1 MTVAPASSRLDAK
14 RRLEGRAPSICFAM
28 KWSNGLHITGDNAI
42 PLISMRG
49 ITKRYP
55 GVLALDRVDLDLLA
69 GEVHIVAGENG
80 AGKSTLMKVL
90 GGSVRPDSG
99 SIQINGNTVVL
110 DSPLKAIQEGI
121 TVVHQEFALCPH
133 LSVAENIFLG
143 QEPGGSIFIDKKAML
158 SRSDELLASLG
169 AKCSARDIVS
179 TLGTAQMQL
188 VEIARALKGRFHVL
202 ILDEPTAALSDAE
215 IAELFRVVKS
225 LREKGSTI
233 VYISHRLEEFA
244 EIGDR
249 VTVMRNGCKVETM
262 PVREATIPKLVTFM
276 AGKEMSE
283 LFPARKPYSGAGA
296 VSAPDTTQDNVLL
309 RVEGLCQGRR
319 LQNISLVLHPG
330 EIIGVAGLAGSGR
343 TRLLRTLFGLEPLTG
358 GEINL
363 AGARL
368 TGATATQTIAAG
380 MGLVPEDR
388 KTQGLLL
395 DQSIARNI
403 SIANLQQVSTGPF
416 VSARRETLLA
426 EAQKTRTTIKAPS
439 VNARVGTLS
448 GGNQQKVVLAKWLA
462 RECRVL
468 LLDEPARGVDVGAR
482 YEIFSLIAK
491 CAEEGKGVIMVSSYL
506 PELLGMADRILVM
519 YRGTLAAQIPA
530 RGATQ
535 EAILH
540 AASVGALS

>member
-1 MTVAPASSRLDAK
+1 MEHTRL
-14 RRLEGRAPSICFAM
+14 
-28 KWSNGLHITGDNAI
+28 NTGEDSI
-42 PLISMRG
+42 PLISLRG

-55 GVLALDRVDLDLLA
+55 GVLALDHVDLDLRA

-80 AGKSTLMKVL
+80 AGKSTLMKVI

-99 SIQINGNTVVL
+99 TIQINGRTVVL

-143 QEPGGSIFIDKKAML
+143 QEPGGALFVNKKTMHA
-158 SRSDELLASLG
+158 RATELLATLG
-169 AKCSARDIVS
+169 AKCRATDIVS

-188 VEIARALKGRFHVL
+188 VEIARALKSRFHVL
-202 ILDEPTAALSDAE
+202 ILDEPTATLSETE

-225 LREKGSTI
+225 LREKGKTI

-249 VTVMRNGCKVETM
+249 VTVMRNGCKVETISA
-262 PVREATIPKLVTFM
+262 REATIPKLVNYM
-276 AGKEMSE
+276 AGKDMAA
-283 LFPARKPYSGAGA
+283 LFPARKPYSAKN
-296 VSAPDTTQDNVLL
+296 SEPLL
-309 RVEGLCQGRR
+309 SVKGLSQGRR
-319 LQNISLVLHPG
+319 LQDISFELHPG
-330 EIIGVAGLAGSGR
+330 EIIGIAGLVGSGR
-343 TRLLRTLFGLEPLTG
+343 TRLLRTLFGLEAPTAG
-358 GEINL
+358 QIYAGNVDL
-363 AGARL
+363 AGASPARV
-368 TGATATQTIAAG
+368 IAAG
-380 MGLVPEDR
+380 VGLVPEDR

-403 SIANLQQVSTGPF
+403 SIANLHQVSLGPF
-416 VSARRETLLA
+416 VSASRETRLA
-426 EAQKTRTTIKAPS
+426 EAQKSRTLIKAP
-439 VNARVGTLS
+439 NVGTNVRTLS
-448 GGNQQKVVLAKWLA
+448 GGNQQKVVIAKWLA
-462 RECRVL
+462 RECRIL

-482 YEIFSLIAK
+482 YEIFRLVAQ

-519 YRGTLAAQIPA
+519 YRGTLAAELPA
-530 RGATQ
+530 KGTTQ

-540 AASVGALS
+540 AASVGNEWVKANG